1 MFSNCSNL
9 SMLVIGTGYS
19 SVCVLSTWHV
29 FDSSPIQYSSYLGY
43 YGSIYVPASLVDA
56 YKTAT
61 NWTVYSDRI
70 TSIDNL
76 PTT

>member
-9 SMLVIGTGYS
+9 SMFVIGTGYS
-19 SVCVLSTWHV
+19 SVCVLSTYNI
-29 FDSSPIQYSSYLGY
+29 FENSPIEYSSYLGY

-61 NWTVYSDRI
+61 NWTYYSSRI
-70 TSIDNL
+70 QPI
-76 PTT
+76 PTE